1 MSETPLTDAYKASRE
16 VGEDKVGWCE
26 FARTL
31 ERDLVEARWLIQQSK
46 TCTVASMEY
55 FKRRDAWLVAHP
67 STS

>member
-1 MSETPLTDAYKASRE
+1 MNTPRTDAVLASDHYAKDLLE
-16 VGEDKVGWCE
+16 L
-26 FARTL
+26 ARTL